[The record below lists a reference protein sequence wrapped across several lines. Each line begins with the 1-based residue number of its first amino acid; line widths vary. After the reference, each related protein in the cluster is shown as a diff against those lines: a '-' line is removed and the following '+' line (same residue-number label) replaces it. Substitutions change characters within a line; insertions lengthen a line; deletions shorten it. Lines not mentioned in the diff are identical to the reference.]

1 MIPRRLH
8 HHHLSLLLPPLFLLP
23 LFAATSP
30 LPLLSSP
37 NPDLGPLLAFKLSLS
52 RPTPPALS
60 SWDPA
65 ADHCSS
71 WRGVS
76 CRGGRVARLVLVGLR
91 LDGPIHH
98 LAGLPRLALLSLNNN
113 SFSSPLHRLDL
124 SLSPWRAHLKHL
136 HLSHNRFSGPFPA
149 SFLRLRRLRRL
160 DLAGNLFSGTIP
172 PEIGL
177 LLRRLLTLRLEEN
190 ELGGAIP
197 VSVGSI
203 PGLTDLNVSYNRLVG
218 EIPRQI
224 SSFPPSSFAANPGLC
239 GGSLPRRCLK
249 IWTASCDR
257 RPPPMVNGRNIRKW
271 VAAIAGAISA
281 TIAAAA
287 AVAMV
292 ALLCLKRRAKNREVE
307 VAEQGRKE
315 GEEAE
320 EGGRMELFEGC
331 GRFALE
337 DLMRGSAEMLGRG
350 AVGSTYR
357 VVIEGGEA
365 AEEEVE
371 AEAVVVKRV
380 RRRVE
385 EKSRKEEEEELLREV
400 GGWRHPNVVSL
411 RAYHYSSAGEELLLV
426 YDYLPNGSLSSLLHG
441 PLNLNHHHLNYLATL
456 SILYC
461 AAGNRGPGRIPLEW
475 TSRLQLALGA
485 AKGLAYLHG
494 TSNSTLSHQHLTSSN
509 VLVDGEGNACISDF
523 ALLELVSPS
532 PPSSSFSSG
541 SHAAVAETRQ
551 RSDVYS
557 FGIILLE
564 ILTGRPEVVHG
575 EEDLAKWV
583 QTVVREEWTSEV
595 FDIEL
600 TTRGKGA
607 EDEMFALLQVAL
619 LCVAQEPKDRPRMA
633 VVYKMIEDI
642 RERGNRRSRG
652 SLSPSL
658 HDHSYESSSPGLSD
672 DTPTF
677 TS

>member
-1 MIPRRLH
+1 
-8 HHHLSLLLPPLFLLP
+8 LLLAPLFLLP

-30 LPLLSSP
+30 LPLLPSP

-52 RPTPPALS
+52 RHTPPALS
-60 SWDPA
+60 SWDSA
-65 ADHCSS
+65 ADPCAS

-124 SLSPWRAHLKHL
+124 SLSPWRSHLKHL
-136 HLSHNRFSGPFPA
+136 HLSHNRFSGPFPL

-160 DLAGNLFSGTIP
+160 DLAGNLISGTIP

-190 ELGGAIP
+190 ELDGAIP

-203 PGLTDLNVSYNRLVG
+203 PELTDLNVSHNRLVG
-218 EIPRQI
+218 EIPRQL

-239 GGSLPRRCLK
+239 GGSLLRRCLK
-249 IWTASCDR
+249 NWTASCDR
-257 RPPPMVNGRNIRKW
+257 RPPPMVNGRKIRKW

-307 VAEQGRKE
+307 VAEKGRKE
-315 GEEAE
+315 GEEAAEAE

-357 VVIEGGEA
+357 VVMEGGEA
-365 AEEEVE
+365 AEV
-371 AEAVVVKRV
+371 EAVVVKRV
-380 RRRVE
+380 RRRVK
-385 EKSRKEEEEELLREV
+385 EKSGKEEEELLGEI

-411 RAYHYSSAGEELLLV
+411 RAYHYSSTGEELLLV
-426 YDYLPNGSLSSLLHG
+426 YDYLPSGSLSNLLH
-441 PLNLNHHHLNYLATL
+441 AE
-456 SILYC
+456 
-461 AAGNRGPGRIPLEW
+461 NRGPGRIPLEW

-494 TSNSTLSHQHLTSSN
+494 TSNSKLSHQHLTSSN

-523 ALLELVSPS
+523 GLLELVSPS
-532 PPSSSFSSG
+532 PPSSSFSSD
-541 SHAAVAETRQ
+541 SHAAVAETQQ

-564 ILTGRPEVVHG
+564 ILTGRPAVVHG

-583 QTVVREEWTSEV
+583 QTLVREEWTSEV

-600 TTRGKGA
+600 TRGKGA

-658 HDHSYESSSPGLSD
+658 HDHSYESSSPCLSE

-677 TS
+677 TSC